1 LPTFT
6 AHNIVLPDGE
16 QTCPTEPVIE
26 TLARARAM
34 LRTMALVFA
43 DRDPASVRIADIGC
57 LEGGFSVVLARA
69 GYDTVGIEGRPANV
83 ECCEYVRAK
92 EGRDNLRFVLDDA
105 RNIVAHGPF
114 DAAYCAGLLYHLD
127 EPSAFLADLG
137 RVTTR
142 LLMLE
147 THFATEVAPDGVPL
161 GPWTE
166 HEGRR
171 GRWYPEVAE
180 DVDAETGLIPRWA
193 SIGNPSSFWLDKREL
208 VRVLRDSSF
217 TSVYEQ
223 YDFTDEDD
231 YIERMARSLFV
242 GVCGE

>member
-1 LPTFT
+1 MPTFT

-16 QTCPTEPVIE
+16 QTCPTEPNIE
-26 TLARARAM
+26 SLARARAM

-43 DRDPASVRIADIGC
+43 NREPSSVRVADIGC

-69 GYDTVGIEGRPANV
+69 GYETVGIEGRAANI

-92 EGRDNLRFVLDDA
+92 EQRDNLSFVLDDA
-105 RNIVAHGPF
+105 RNIAAHGPF
-114 DAAYCAGLLYHLD
+114 DAVYCAGLLYHLD
-127 EPSAFLADLG
+127 QPSAFLTELSG
-137 RVTTR
+137 VTKR

-147 THFATEVAPDGVPL
+147 THVATETPPEGVPL

-171 GRWYPEVAE
+171 GRWYPEVSE
-180 DVDAETGLIPRWA
+180 DVDPETGLIPRWA
-193 SIGNPSSFWLDKREL
+193 SIGNPSSFWLDKYEL
-208 VRVLRDSSF
+208 VRVLRDCSF

-231 YIERMARSLFV
+231 YIERMARSLLV
-242 GVCGE
+242 GIRDE